1 MRSAAAF
8 RTGPLSPVLRGPLLQ
23 AQASPPLRIVQ
34 TAYVVVDIDDAIARW
49 HRAFG
54 LGPFIVRRHIRLVES
69 RYHGR
74 AMPLD
79 ISAAHVQAGEMQI
92 ELVCQHNPEPSAF
105 RDMFA
110 PGEEGLHHVAMF
122 PEDYAATVAHY
133 GSRGFPVATELVT
146 GERRGAA
153 YIDTRPL
160 MGHMLEVYRVNESL
174 HAFYRFIADAAR
186 EWDGRELVIEVDNG
200 SNAGR

>member
-1 MRSAAAF
+1 MLSSPAL
-8 RTGPLSPVLRGPLLQ
+8 PLQ
-23 AQASPPLRIVQ
+23 IVQ
-34 TAYVVVDIDDAIARW
+34 VAYVVDDLDTAIERW

-54 LGPFIVRRHIRLVES
+54 LGPFIVRRHIVLTGTSYR
-69 RYHGR
+69 GQP
-74 AMPLD
+74 MPLD
-79 ISAAHVQAGEMQI
+79 ISAAHVQSGDLQI

-122 PEDYAATVAHY
+122 PDDYAATVAHY
-133 GSRGFPVATELVT
+133 EAMGFPVATELVT
-146 GERRGAA
+146 GEGRGAA
-153 YIDTRPL
+153 YMDTRPL

-186 EWDGRELVIEVDNG
+186 NWDGRDLLIEVDNG
-200 SNAGR
+200 RGARR